1 MLQVFRKIVPGYP
14 EGFGFRFNEGIFL
27 PGMKLSGRE
36 KYPWKSSAEMKKF
49 FEQLYM
55 HKSADSYQKII
66 EWKTVLHQERT
77 HISYSWALILRVLS
91 MLMIA
96 ACGVLFLIGL
106 PLISKILLGSGFVL
120 LITDV
125 ALRRR
130 ASNSSHSWSVITDLL
145 KTLIEQQALK
155 QEKAA

>member
-1 MLQVFRKIVPGYP
+1 MIQVFRKLIPGHP
-14 EGFGFRFNEGIFL
+14 DGFGFRFNEEVFL

-36 KYPWKSSAEMKKF
+36 KYPWKNSGEMKKF

-77 HISYSWALILRVLS
+77 HVSYSWALILRVLS
-91 MLMIA
+91 LLMIPA
-96 ACGVLFLIGL
+96 SGVLFLFGQ
-106 PLISKILLGSGFVL
+106 PLIAEILLGSGFVL
-120 LITDV
+120 LIAHV

-130 ASNSSHSWSVITDLL
+130 ASTSSHSWSVITDLL
-145 KTLIEQQALK
+145 KTLIAQQAMK